1 MTKIA
6 FIFPGQGSQ
15 SVGMGLEWCEES
27 ALARETFEEADEAL
41 GFSISKLC
49 WEGPESELQL
59 TANTQPA
66 ILATS
71 IAISR
76 GVQAAGFSPEIMAG
90 HSLGEY
96 SALVASGSLTFAD
109 ALNLVRRRGEL
120 MQEAVPVGEGAMAA
134 ILGLDADAVGSV
146 AEEASEDQVCSV
158 ANLNA
163 PTQIVIA
170 GNKEAVERAVELA
183 KQAGARRAVV
193 LPVSAPFHS
202 PLMAPARV
210 GLTPFLEATPFSDLS
225 VPVVTNV
232 DAEPITSGEVARES
246 LIRQVD
252 GAVRW
257 VESIQSMA
265 ERAGAKLFVEVGP
278 GTVLTGLVRRIAPAV
293 QAVNVSQPS
302 GLEKLRSKLEG
313 AE

>member
-1 MTKIA
+1 MTEIA
-6 FIFPGQGSQ
+6 FVFPGQGSQ
-15 SVGMGLEWCEES
+15 SVGMGLEWSEES
-27 ALARETFEEADEAL
+27 ALVRETFEEADEAL

-49 WEGPESELQL
+49 WEGPESALQL

-71 IAISR
+71 TAILR
-76 GVQAAGFSPEIMAG
+76 GVQAAGFSPKVMAG

-96 SALVASGSLTFAD
+96 SALVASGSLAFAD
-109 ALNLVRRRGEL
+109 ALGLVRRRGEL
-120 MQEAVPVGEGAMAA
+120 MQEAVPVGEGSMAA
-134 ILGLDADAVGSV
+134 ILGLDADAVRSV

-163 PTQIVIA
+163 PTQIVIS
-170 GNKEAVERAVELA
+170 GHKEAVERAVELA
-183 KQAGARRAVV
+183 TQSGARRAVV

-202 PLMAPARV
+202 PLMAPARE
-210 GLTPFLEATPFSDLS
+210 GLTPFLENTPFSDLS

-232 DAEPITSGEVARES
+232 DAEPITSGEVARQS
-246 LIRQVD
+246 LIRQID
-252 GAVRW
+252 SAVRW

-265 ERAGAKLFVEVGP
+265 ERSATELFVEVGP
-278 GTVLTGLVRRIAPAV
+278 GTVLTGLVRKIVPGAQTV
-293 QAVNVSQPS
+293 SVSQPS